1 MTIQLITKK
10 SSALD
15 VITDSRIENHL
26 SRGLTYGLMHFY
38 LLKVS
43 FYHSIEKNVSDS
55 IESDNNTQL
64 TIPIIHRDKTYQVR
78 WMSSKIVRLKVQTIY
93 HVP

>member
-1 MTIQLITKK
+1 MRWLLSQT
-10 SSALD
+10 
-15 VITDSRIENHL
+15 RIENHL

-78 WMSSKIVRLKVQTIY
+78 WMLSKIVRLKVQTIY